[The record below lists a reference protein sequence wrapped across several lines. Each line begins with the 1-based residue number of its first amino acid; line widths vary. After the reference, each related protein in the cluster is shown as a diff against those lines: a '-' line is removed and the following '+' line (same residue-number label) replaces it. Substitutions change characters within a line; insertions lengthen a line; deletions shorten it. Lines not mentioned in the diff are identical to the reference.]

1 MGNQKSFIMQ
11 FTIFAA
17 MELEYCLHLTG
28 IAILQSLFAFESR
41 IELILCFRSIKSKY
55 IKFTIKSF
63 FLLKDKNILRKQ
75 LSEQMHC
82 FL

>member
-41 IELILCFRSIKSKY
+41 IEMILCFRSIKSKY
-55 IKFTIKSF
+55 FKFRIKYI
-63 FLLKDKNILRKQ
+63 LLKDKKILRKQ